1 PAINVGISVS
11 RVGGAA
17 QTKAIKKIAGTL
29 KLELAQFDELAAFS
43 QFASDLDAATQAQLG
58 RGKRLREL
66 LKQPQFSPLILAEQ
80 VAIVYAGTKGYL
92 DELPVEKVSEFV
104 RELREYLKAS
114 QAEYINAVQTEKVL
128 SDASEATL
136 KAAIKEVVAGL
147 MAAV

>member
-1 PAINVGISVS
+1 
-11 RVGGAA
+11 
-17 QTKAIKKIAGTL
+17 
-29 KLELAQFDELAAFS
+29 
-43 QFASDLDAATQAQLG
+43 
-58 RGKRLREL
+58 
-66 LKQPQFSPLILAEQ
+66 LILAEQ

-104 RELREYLKAS
+104 RELREYLKSS

-147 MAAV
+147 MVAA

>member
-1 PAINVGISVS
+1 VGISVS

-43 QFASDLDAATQAQLG
+43 QFASDLDAATQKQLA

-80 VAIVYAGTKGYL
+80 VAVVYAGVKGL
-92 DELPVEKVSEFV
+92 IDEVPVEQVSQFT
-104 RELREYLKAS
+104 RELREYLKTNKPEFIAK
-114 QAEYINAVQTEKVL
+114 VQTEKQL
-128 SDASEATL
+128 SDEAETML
-136 KAAIKEVVAGL
+136 KEAINEVKSTILAT
-147 MAAV
+147 A